1 MEVLYFGLQFRQI
14 YHSDKHV
21 LGKCLGLSWSK
32 VFINEKDITKK
43 STSLFKHL
51 RALSLKIKEKKERK
65 KVKFKIFFVK
75 KPLLKE
81 EMKQW

>member
-32 VFINEKDITKK
+32 VFINEKRY
-43 STSLFKHL
+43 H
-51 RALSLKIKEKKERK
+51 EKKYK
-65 KVKFKIFFVK
+65 LV
-75 KPLLKE
+75 
-81 EMKQW
+81 